1 MRDTALFAGG
11 SITMGL
17 GLEIELNPMYNDHE
31 WLMENGLQLPLPR
44 TEENKQYWKSH
55 RYSKLVSEKL
65 NLKEFNIHD
74 HYEYQLG
81 GNAMDTLWFVTKD
94 NDKFKDLL
102 DNVKYIFLEIGFIR
116 WWNEEVHG
124 FDNNN
129 QFPTT
134 INEILDYIN
143 NPNSEFHVTS
153 LALEWLNKF
162 NQDVFW
168 EESFKKFQTI
178 KQQNPEIEFVII
190 PWTLDRDNNL
200 LTKKIDDILKDYI
213 IKFDDYNS
221 GMDFINSEK
230 LNISDIAVGF
240 NGDYE
245 YNHRDLHPCVKGHEL
260 ICEFIL
266 KHINKND
273 KIL

>member
-17 GLEIELNPMYNDHE
+17 GLEIELNPIYNNHE
-31 WLMENGLQLPLPR
+31 WLLENGLHLPLPR
-44 TEENKQYWKSH
+44 TEENKQYWRKY

-65 NLKEFNIHD
+65 DLKEFNIHD
-74 HYEYQLG
+74 HYEYQIG
-81 GNAMDTLWFVTKD
+81 GNAIDTLWFVTRD
-94 NDKFKDLL
+94 NNKFKNLL
-102 DNVKYIFLEIGFIR
+102 NNVKYVFLEIGFIR

-124 FDNNN
+124 FNNN
-129 QFPTT
+129 NEFPTT
-134 INEILDYIN
+134 INEILNYIN
-143 NPNSEFHVTS
+143 DPNSDFRVTS

-162 NQDVFW
+162 NRDVFW

-190 PWTLDRDNNL
+190 PWTLDMDDNL

-213 IKFDDYNS
+213 IKFGDYNS
-221 GMDFINSEK
+221 GMDFINGEK
-230 LNISDIAVGF
+230 LNISDIAMGF

-245 YNHRDLHPCVKGHEL
+245 YNHRDLHPCVRGHEL
-260 ICEFIL
+260 ICEYIL
-266 KHINKND
+266 QHINKNK
-273 KIL
+273 KI